1 MKTQKRNIKHA
12 SFVFCSLEINTTW
25 GGLNHITSKKTY
37 SEIGNSTLRNS
48 RKGDRKGKC
57 LCSEE
62 QKTKRESSPTSPLQ
76 LCTLTRLQ
84 LVFDTN
90 SSYII
95 TAFNETCSLWILWI
109 TAQEINQCICT
120 SLIYAWTCL
129 CLHHTNTLVQLSPM
143 LSSKKTN
150 NRSQRPDFLL
160 TSSKKL
166 EGKRQSTLATDETDS
181 FLSSNGQSQNI
192 RGSWSTKSHRKKA
205 VHFKKTAAYLVHVE
219 SKENLGR
226 GVIKGGK

>member
-1 MKTQKRNIKHA
+1 MDFMDHSPRDKSMYVHLINICLDMFMSASHKHI
-12 SFVFCSLEINTTW
+12 E
-25 GGLNHITSKKTY
+25 
-37 SEIGNSTLRNS
+37 
-48 RKGDRKGKC
+48 
-57 LCSEE
+57 
-62 QKTKRESSPTSPLQ
+62 
-76 LCTLTRLQ
+76 
-84 LVFDTN
+84 
-90 SSYII
+90 
-95 TAFNETCSLWILWI
+95 
-109 TAQEINQCICT
+109 
-120 SLIYAWTCL
+120 
-129 CLHHTNTLVQLSPM
+129 QLSPM

-166 EGKRQSTLATDETDS
+166 EGKRQSTLATDDTDS

-192 RGSWSTKSHRKKA
+192 RASWSTKSHRKKA